1 VTKTIDEARAEV
13 QSTFAAVLS
22 YTDSDAKQSAWSFE
36 RTLWSMLLALGRAL
50 MALYFA
56 RQAARPRPADYRRDG
71 QQWVLQGERTTEI
84 GTRFGKVPF
93 TRPVG
98 RRPEVRRAACDLP
111 VDREL
116 GLCAGFTLGTVLGMV
131 RLVAQ
136 MAYGAARETFRS
148 TYEWTPSPRAVMR
161 MVDATGDEARPFL
174 QQAAVPDDDGE
185 VLVIQ
190 VDGRG
195 APMVTEEEMRR
206 RRRAHRHPHRSPGGR
221 HARRARRRENPRKRR
236 TSGKKSKNAKV
247 AVVGVLYTLR
257 RTPEGFDGPINKRLY
272 GTFESHEALFIWL
285 RREAEKRGYGWKQ
298 SLFLA
303 DGLDAIWRLKEQYF
317 PEAEGCVDWY
327 HIVEKLWS
335 AGECMYKEGSK
346 ELAGWVGRQAKRLRQ
361 EAIDALLGELRQK
374 LAGIPRTGP
383 GNKGKRTRLEHVIKY
398 LTKHR
403 QRLRY
408 RDLRRRD
415 LEIGSGAVEGA
426 VRNLI
431 ALRLDSAG
439 MRWGRRRSE
448 LMLHLRCIVLNGQ
461 WGEFCEYIASRKG
474 FTLGARPVAAE
485 PYKAAA

>member
-1 VTKTIDEARAEV
+1 MRRTIDEAKAEV
-13 QSTFAAVLS
+13 QSTYAAVLS
-22 YTDSDAKQSAWSFE
+22 YTDCDAKQSAWSFE
-36 RTLWSMLLALGRAL
+36 KAIFTMLLELGRAL

-56 RQAARPRPADYRRDG
+56 RQAARPRPVEYRHEG

-93 TRPVG
+93 TRSIG
-98 RRPEVRRAACDLP
+98 RRAEARRAACDLP

-136 MAYGAARETFRS
+136 MAYGAARETFRG

-174 QQAAVPDDDGE
+174 EQAAAPDDDGE

-195 APMVTEEEMRR
+195 APMITEEEIRR
-206 RRRAHRHPHRSPGGR
+206 RRRAHRHAHRSPGGR
-221 HARRARRRENPRKRR
+221 HARRAQRRENPRRRR

-257 RTPEGFDGPINKRLY
+257 RVPEGFDGPINKRLY
-272 GTFESHEALFIWL
+272 ATFESHEALFIWL
-285 RREAEKRGYGWKQ
+285 RREADKRGYGTKQ

-303 DGLDAIWRLKEQYF
+303 DGADTIWRLKEEYF

-327 HIVEKLWS
+327 HVVEKLWS
-335 AGECMYKEGSK
+335 AGQCMYAEGSK
-346 ELAGWVGRQAKRLRQ
+346 ELAGWVGRQAKRLRRG
-361 EAIDALLGELRQK
+361 AIDALLGELRQK
-374 LAGIPRTGP
+374 MAAVPRTGP
-383 GNKGKRTRLEHVIKY
+383 GTKGKRERLNKAIKY
-398 LTKHR
+398 LTTHR
-403 QRLRY
+403 QRLPY
-408 RDLRRRD
+408 HDLRRRD
-415 LEIGSGAVEGA
+415 LDIGSGAVEGA

-439 MRWGRRRSE
+439 MRWGRGRSE
-448 LMLHLRCIVLNGQ
+448 RLLHLRCIVLNGQ
-461 WGEFCEYIASRKG
+461 WEEFCEYIASRKG
-474 FTLGARPVAAE
+474 FTLGARPIAAE
-485 PYKAAA
+485 SYKAAS